1 MAQVNEAMGLL
12 QKETELEEIV
22 KLVGVDALAASD
34 RLVLEAARSI
44 REDFLQQNAFE
55 DGDSYTALDKQY
67 ALLGMILS
75 FYHKALLALDKGAD
89 VQRISD
95 LSVRERIGRA
105 KSSENFRIEYPDI
118 EREVDEQLA
127 ALTERS
133 Y

>member
-55 DGDSYTALDKQY
+55 DGDSYTALDTQY
-67 ALLGMILS
+67 ALLGMILN
-75 FYHKALLALDKGAD
+75 FYHKALAALEKGAD
-89 VQRISD
+89 VQKIAD

-118 EREVDEQLA
+118 EREVDEQLSD
-127 ALTERS
+127 LTARS